1 MAVRI
6 VFLLVL
12 LVAGCADEGGP
23 AESPAGLF
31 DAGQSPVNA
40 AAASDAGLLSTDAAA
55 PAASAGLD
63 ANVVTLPPAAGS
75 SDAGIGPGAAIDAAT
90 HAAGDAAPPQD
101 AATAPVLDDSLRI
114 TWTRCDTSYECAT
127 LRVPVDYTDAASGTL
142 ELALKRRPARG
153 ARLGALLLNPGGP
166 GGSGLE
172 ALVGLMPGLTRLNE
186 RFDIV
191 GFDPRGVGKSTPITC
206 HDSLQ
211 QLIAAD
217 PTPDDEAEWAAL
229 DHVSKT
235 FADGCAQK
243 YPKLLPHLGT
253 QNVARDMDRI
263 RAGLGEEKLN
273 YLGFSYGTSI
283 GAWYAELFPKRV
295 GALVLDGAVSQ
306 VLSPIDMMLEQ
317 AKGFELALSN
327 YFAWCRASAA
337 RCSWTQGADARQAFD
352 RLSAR
357 IEEQPLMAPG
367 YDRPAGPGEFA
378 LAVIMPLY
386 GGEQGW
392 QLLSLALARAVRGDG
407 GLVIELADN
416 YLERDKDG
424 EYANIT
430 EVNNAV
436 NCIDHASPSYADVR
450 ANAGRFAR
458 EAPIF
463 GVATLGSLLV
473 CSHWGAALPEPTP
486 PTGKGAAPIVVVGT
500 THDPATP
507 YAWAESLASE
517 LASAVLLTWEG
528 EGHTAY
534 TRGSSCIDSAVEDYF
549 IHGVVPADNTRCAAN
564 AAREASPLLAPAM
577 ARRPAPSALVRIVG
591 ADR

>member
-1 MAVRI
+1 MVVRI
-6 VFLLVL
+6 VFSLLL
-12 LVAGCADEGGP
+12 LLAGCADDAGP
-23 AESPAGLF
+23 SDAPLPLF
-31 DAGQSPVNA
+31 DAGQSSAPAV
-40 AAASDAGLLSTDAAA
+40 AASDAGSLATDATA
-55 PAASAGLD
+55 PVQGAGLD
-63 ANVVTLPPAAGS
+63 ASGSMVSPPVALH
-75 SDAGIGPGAAIDAAT
+75 DAGTGPGAAIDAEAS
-90 HAAGDAAPPQD
+90 AAPAQD
-101 AATAPVLDDSLRI
+101 AAIPPVLDDSLRI

-127 LRVPVDYTDAASGTL
+127 LQVPVDYGDAASGTL

-153 ARLGALLLNPGGP
+153 QRIGSLLLNPGGP
-166 GGSGLE
+166 GGSGLD

-206 HDSLQ
+206 HDTLQ

-217 PTPDDEAEWAAL
+217 PTPDNDAEWAAL
-229 DHVSKT
+229 DRVSQV

-263 RAGLGEEKLN
+263 RAGLGEDKLN
-273 YLGFSYGTSI
+273 FLGFSYGTSI
-283 GAWYAELFPKRV
+283 GAWYAQLFPKRV
-295 GALVLDGAVSQ
+295 RALVLDGAVSQ
-306 VLSPIDMMLEQ
+306 VLSPIEMMLEQ

-327 YFAWCRASAA
+327 YFAWCQGSAL
-337 RCSWTQGADARQAFD
+337 RCSWTQGKDARQAFD
-352 RLSAR
+352 SLSAR
-357 IEEQPLMAPG
+357 IEQQPLAASG

-392 QLLSLALARAVRGDG
+392 QLLSLALSRAVRGDG
-407 GLVIELADN
+407 GVLIDLADS
-416 YLERDKDG
+416 YLERGDDG
-424 EYANIT
+424 AYANIT

-436 NCIDHASPSYADVR
+436 NCIDHASPSYDEVR
-450 ANAGRFAR
+450 ANEARFAS

-463 GVATLGSLLV
+463 GVATLGALLV

-486 PTGKGAAPIVVVGT
+486 PAGEGAAAIVVIGT

-507 YAWAESLASE
+507 YAWAESLSSE

-534 TRGSSCIDSAVEDYF
+534 TRGSSCIDAAVESYF
-549 IHGVVPADNTRCAAN
+549 IDGRVPQDGTRCAAN

-591 ADR
+591 AGR